1 MKVETKWWIE
11 QLTKKRDEAPNS
23 VSKKMYSKQ
32 IKNLEAGRCPYGCVD
47 YKKEMEISRDK
58 YIK

>member
-23 VSKKMYSKQ
+23 ASKAMYSKQ
-32 IKNLEAGRCPYGCVD
+32 IKNLEEGKCPYGCID
-47 YKKEMEISRDK
+47 WKKMYEEERDK
-58 YIK
+58 MI